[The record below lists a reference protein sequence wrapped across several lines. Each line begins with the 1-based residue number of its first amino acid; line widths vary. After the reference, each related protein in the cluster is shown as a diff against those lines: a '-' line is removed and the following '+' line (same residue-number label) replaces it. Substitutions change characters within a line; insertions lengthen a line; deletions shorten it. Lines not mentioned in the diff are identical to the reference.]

1 MMDERGDQMMRRI
14 LAALALLIVLP
25 ALATAEIKMTELAD
39 SDTGSTLVVF
49 EAAADAA
56 LLEAGKQPAPDPVL
70 MGVNTQIEI
79 RFMQEQ
85 ARVAMG
91 RAGAQVVQKGS
102 LYQDGRI
109 ASMGLLW
116 RGEQADGMEGCAGF
130 GLTVSLETGMEVYLD
145 EILTDY
151 DGALAAMESIIEN
164 DLLGGMSDYMEYAD
178 LLPMPQ
184 DSWSLNEQGLTVYW
198 PEDRYRY
205 FDGTSG
211 SVTFNWHELADYI
224 GEESPVYALAH
235 PDVPFS
241 RSDIETLC
249 FGGTVNPYLGFELG
263 DLLGDVDAM
272 YTLADPDYTTDALVY
287 PFERVRGLA
296 VEIPKYAE
304 TPEEDTPVSAIRASR
319 ISFGGL
325 LTTGKTTE
333 AEAIQ
338 LMGEPAMEIV
348 YDEDAAFDAMLQPGK
363 SFYFNVEGRAL
374 QLHFDE
380 SGVLA
385 CVIIRKAM
393 PESLY

>member
-25 ALATAEIKMTELAD
+25 VLAAAEIKMTELAD

-130 GLTVSLETGMEVYLD
+130 GLTVNLETGMEVYLD

-241 RSDIETLC
+241 RRDIETLC

-325 LTTGKTTE
+325 LTTGKTTD

-348 YDEDAAFDAMLQPGK
+348 YDEDAAFDAILQPGK

>member
-49 EAAADAA
+49 EAVADAA

-241 RSDIETLC
+241 RSGIETLC

-325 LTTGKTTE
+325 LTTGKTTD

-380 SGVLA
+380 NGVLA

>member
-1 MMDERGDQMMRRI
+1 MMDERGDQMMRKI

-25 ALATAEIKMTELAD
+25 VLAAAEIKMTELAD

-211 SVTFNWHELADYI
+211 SITFCWHELADYI

-241 RSDIETLC
+241 RSGIETLC

-325 LTTGKTTE
+325 LTTGKTTD

-380 SGVLA
+380 NGVLA